1 MKKICALKFFNF
13 LKKNGIEF
21 FCGVPDSVL
30 ESIIKVIQNKVSEDN
45 HVIVSNEGNSIGLAC
60 GYYLATKKLAMV
72 YLQNSGL
79 GNAINPLT
87 SLVNK
92 ETYSIPM
99 LMLIGW
105 RGDPYRDDEP
115 QHSKP
120 GKIMLRQLKLLDIKY
135 LVADP
140 ININKQIVD
149 LIKYSK
155 KEKKPVSLIVKRN
168 DFDDYELTNHNE
180 NKKYTK
186 RSDAVNT
193 ILNFTSSNDAVISTT
208 GYISRQT
215 LKYIH
220 DKKISDKRFFF
231 NVGAMGHLSSI
242 ALGIALKSNKRIIC
256 IDGDGSFFM
265 HMGNILTISNYN
277 LSNLKYFLINNGAHE
292 SVGGQRT
299 LGLKINLE
307 KIVKSFGFQ
316 HVRSYDSLIQMK
328 NIKKDL
334 QKKQSCFFEIKTD
347 IEKSANLPRPKK
359 KLKTYGDNFSNFLRK
374 CNV

>member
-30 ESIIKVIQNKVSEDN
+30 KSIIKVIQNKVSEDN

-120 GKIMLRQLKLLDIKY
+120 GKIMLKQLKLLDIKY

-149 LIKYSK
+149 LIEYSK
-155 KEKKPVSLIVKRN
+155 KENKPVSLIIKRN
-168 DFDDYELTNHNE
+168 DFDDYELTKNNE
-180 NKKYTK
+180 NKKYAK

-193 ILNFTSSNDAVISTT
+193 ILNYTSSNDAVISTT

-292 SVGGQRT
+292 SVGGQKT

-316 HVRSYDSLIQMK
+316 YVRSYDSLIQMK
-328 NIKKDL
+328 YIKKDL

-347 IEKSANLPRPKK
+347 IEKSINLPRPKK
-359 KLKTYGDNFSNFLRK
+359 KLKNIR
-374 CNV
+374 

>member
-1 MKKICALKFFNF
+1 
-13 LKKNGIEF
+13 
-21 FCGVPDSVL
+21 
-30 ESIIKVIQNKVSEDN
+30 
-45 HVIVSNEGNSIGLAC
+45 
-60 GYYLATKKLAMV
+60 
-72 YLQNSGL
+72 
-79 GNAINPLT
+79 
-87 SLVNK
+87 
-92 ETYSIPM
+92 
-99 LMLIGW
+99 
-105 RGDPYRDDEP
+105 
-115 QHSKP
+115 
-120 GKIMLRQLKLLDIKY
+120 
-135 LVADP
+135 
-140 ININKQIVD
+140 
-149 LIKYSK
+149 
-155 KEKKPVSLIVKRN
+155 
-168 DFDDYELTNHNE
+168 
-180 NKKYTK
+180 
-186 RSDAVNT
+186 
-193 ILNFTSSNDAVISTT
+193 
-208 GYISRQT
+208 
-215 LKYIH
+215 
-220 DKKISDKRFFF
+220 
-231 NVGAMGHLSSI
+231 MGHLSSI

-292 SVGGQRT
+292 SVGGQKT